1 VHDHGIIRRPLP
13 NLLKKDSFLWNASH
27 IEAFNTLKKQ
37 DDSNTSFS
45 ATLVL
50 ALLNFSQLFTIE
62 TDASGSGIRVVLMQ
76 NGQPIA
82 FYGQALGPKASA
94 QSTYHKEALAILQA
108 LKRWRHYFMGG

>member
-27 IEAFNTLKKQ
+27 IEAFNTLKNKM
-37 DDSNTSFS
+37 T

-50 ALLNFSQLFTIE
+50 SLLNFSQLFTIE

-94 QSTYHKEALAILQA
+94 QSIYHKEALAILQA
-108 LKRWRHYFMGG
+108 LKRWMHYFMGG